1 MWSAF
6 GKLIAAMGI
15 AILVWQIPRWFE
27 MALGLP
33 TPDERLLR
41 SAGGEM
47 DGFDAALKDG
57 ADINFRDTY
66 GLTPLIE
73 AAATGSPAN
82 TERLI
87 ELGAD
92 VNATDCCGCTAL
104 MRATGNNRA
113 RIVSLLLRHGAEA
126 GAGDWRGHTALDWA
140 VNSNA
145 RDSVAVLA
153 PEVASR

>member
-41 SAGGEM
+41 SAGGGWM
-47 DGFDAALKDG
+47 DSMRLKDG

-113 RIVSLLLRHGAEA
+113 RIVEP
-126 GAGDWRGHTALDWA
+126 ALAAWGGGGGW
-140 VNSNA
+140 
-145 RDSVAVLA
+145 
-153 PEVASR
+153 